1 MNILPLPFS
10 QKFSSDAYWSLL
22 GNLVGFFAGLLAIK
36 IITSLVRTHEYGQA
50 SLALGLVALLSN
62 LFFLSLTTTQNR
74 LYFDYLERG
83 MGLWF
88 VRVFNV
94 VLGAAGLIALFF
106 YFVVAM
112 IYKLQGKAVYLELL
126 LPIALF
132 LIARPYMN
140 SLLLYLEAHRK
151 QALVAIVNIL
161 QRVLYPL
168 LLWLLLATALSQVK
182 AIIVSQVIGVILL
195 LGIFRVPREHKKSCK
210 YPENRRKELSNLKKS
225 ILSFGWALPLGNLA
239 MWIQTTSDRYL
250 LEFFTTLDTV
260 GVYVINYGLWSIPYA
275 MLNGW
280 LEILTRPI
288 LYNKA
293 AKNDW
298 GGVKHIIVMRT
309 LFGMGISI
317 LGTILLYFVGEHI
330 ASIMLGTQYW
340 KGLQLMMTIAIAH
353 CFFVIGYSVL
363 PVFLAGKRTKVILWA
378 TSAAALINIVVNLF
392 AIPAYGVLGAAMSTL
407 IAYIVWALILVVLA
421 HLFLQGRIHQDT
433 LAGGKVAT

>member
-62 LFFLSLTTTQNR
+62 LFFVSLTTTQNR
-74 LYFDYLERG
+74 LYFDYLRRG

-88 VRVFNV
+88 GRVFNV
-94 VLGAAGLIALFF
+94 VLGTAGLIALFF
-106 YFVVAM
+106 YFVAAM

-132 LIARPYMN
+132 LIARPYMG

-151 QALVAIVNIL
+151 QSLVAIVNIL

-168 LLWLLLATALSQVK
+168 FLWLLLATALSQVK

-195 LGIFRVPREHKKSCK
+195 LCIFRVPREQKESCK
-210 YPENRRKELSNLKKS
+210 YPENRREELSNLKKS

-250 LEFFTTLDTV
+250 LEFFTTFDTV

-288 LYNKA
+288 LYSKA

-309 LFGMGISI
+309 LFGMSISI

-340 KGLQLMMTIAIAH
+340 KGLPLMMTIAIAH

-407 IAYIVWALILVVLA
+407 IAYIVWVLILVVLA

-433 LAGGKVAT
+433 LAGGKVTT